1 MVGMRVVKMSK
12 NRYSS
17 HLLLV
22 HVCYYFHQVSA
33 VWPVKVTSSMTGCQ
47 EAQHN
52 NKTNIFMNYK
62 VDSTVQSTLFVFFKH
77 LVITV
82 KRFTRI

>member
-1 MVGMRVVKMSK
+1 MFFESLIFNKRGKAKLPRPPLLGFESRKWMIGMRVVKMSK

-22 HVCYYFHQVSA
+22 HVYYNFHQVSA

-47 EAQHN
+47 
-52 NKTNIFMNYK
+52 
-62 VDSTVQSTLFVFFKH
+62 
-77 LVITV
+77 
-82 KRFTRI
+82 